1 MSTTTTY
8 RKTHNTPIRNLRN
21 AKTALMYLILVGLS
35 VVFLIPFC
43 WMLSTSLTDGGRV
56 IMKDRSWIPSTQV
69 VAQIGGNSYPMYAIS
84 ASKQTSADHSFLVRL
99 FHRSDGMQQ
108 SVAEI
113 SSTADGH
120 KTVQRVVG
128 GSTVKRAV
136 DGKQVW
142 QLVGGKLSGEPWV
155 VGEKQVTSI
164 ERFNPVWSNYH
175 DALTVLPFGTFLKN
189 TLTITLL
196 GIIGHTLSASLVAF
210 GFSRMRFPGRDVL
223 FIMVLSTMMLPA
235 QVTMIPTFVLFVK
248 LRWIDT
254 LRPLIVPA
262 YFGGGAFFIFLL
274 RQFFLT
280 LPSELEDAAKID
292 GCNALGIYRNV
303 ALPLSKPALATVAVF
318 SFMAHW
324 NDFMGPLIYTQSM
337 EKKTLAL
344 GLYSFK
350 GLHGTE
356 YHLMMAAAIAV
367 LLPVLIIF
375 FSAQKYFVQG
385 IVMSGIKG

>member
-1 MSTTTTY
+1 MLRDT
-8 RKTHNTPIRNLRN
+8 KTV
-21 AKTALMYLILVGLS
+21 LMYLLLS
-35 VVFLIPFC
+35 GMSVIFLIPFL

-56 IMKDRSWIPSTQV
+56 IMKDRPWIPSTQV
-69 VAQIGGNSYPMYAIS
+69 MAQIGDNSYPMYAVTDG
-84 ASKQTSADHSFLVRL
+84 KE
-99 FHRSDGMQQ
+99 RSWLDRTFNRMDK
-108 SVAEI
+108 SWPTVAGI

-120 KTVQRVVG
+120 KTVQRVTG
-128 GSTVKRAV
+128 GHIVQRAV
-136 DGKQVW
+136 DGKGVW
-142 QLVGGKLSGEPWV
+142 QLVGVKLAGQPWTV
-155 VGEKQVTSI
+155 DEKRTASI
-164 ERFNPVWSNYH
+164 ERFTLVWGNYAT
-175 DALTVLPFGTFLKN
+175 ALTVLPFATFLKN

-196 GIIGHTLSASLVAF
+196 CIIGQTLSASLVAF
-210 GFSRMRFPGRDVL
+210 GFARMKFPGREVI

-235 QVTMIPTFVLFVK
+235 QVTMIPNFIIYVK

-262 YFGGGAFFIFLL
+262 FFGGGAFFIFLL

-280 LPSELEDAAKID
+280 IPSELEDAARID
-292 GCNALGIYRNV
+292 GCSPLGIYRNV

-318 SFMAHW
+318 AFMTHW